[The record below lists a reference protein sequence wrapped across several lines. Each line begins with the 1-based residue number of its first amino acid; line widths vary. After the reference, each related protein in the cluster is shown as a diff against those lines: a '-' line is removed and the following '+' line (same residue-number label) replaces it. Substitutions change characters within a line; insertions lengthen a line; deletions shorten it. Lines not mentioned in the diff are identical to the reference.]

1 MLTTNTGRRLDLL
14 PDCASCSALCC
25 VAPSFEASE
34 DFAHDKPSGARCANL
49 NAQNRCGVYG
59 QRELLG
65 FRGCIAFDCYGAGQR
80 ATREHAGEPERQ
92 AARFL
97 ALRDL
102 HEQLFLLTEAIQ
114 LCPPGHGELR
124 ARLSAQVDA
133 LDAVGAEMPDASS
146 YEARVHGL
154 LREVGAALGGVRP
167 SPSALPARNRRCT
180 TVPA

>member
-1 MLTTNTGRRLDLL
+1 LI

-34 DFAHDKPSGARCANL
+34 DFAHDKPCGTRCSNL
-49 NAQNRCGVYG
+49 NADNRCGVYG

-92 AARFL
+92 ERFL

-114 LCPPGHGELR
+114 LCPPGHAELR
-124 ARLSAQVDA
+124 ARLSAQLDE
-133 LDAVGAEMPDASS
+133 LDAAGARLPESS
-146 YEARVHGL
+146 EARVRGL

-167 SPSALPARNRRCT
+167 PAGALPARNRRCS

>member
-1 MLTTNTGRRLDLL
+1 MFSTEGSMRRLDLL

-34 DFAHDKPSGARCANL
+34 DFAHDKPSGTRCTNL
-49 NAQNRCGVYG
+49 NSQNRCGVYG

-80 ATREHAGEPERQ
+80 ATRERAGEPERQ
-92 AARFL
+92 ERFL

-114 LCPPGHGELR
+114 LCPPGHTELR
-124 ARLSAQVDA
+124 ARLSAQVA
-133 LDAVGAEMPDASS
+133 ELDATGAGMPDASAR
-146 YEARVHGL
+146 EARVHGL

-167 SPSALPARNRRCT
+167 PAGALPARNRRCT